1 MQQAHP
7 PMNSSNPILGA
18 FVGLITGV
26 TGLTAMQ
33 MTQGVVSIIAGLLTI
48 CLLILQIRKAL
59 KQ

>member
-18 FVGLITGV
+18 CVGLITGV

-59 KQ
+59 QK